1 MKIVKPKKLSPGDL
15 IGIIS
20 PASNPE
26 NLELLDKN
34 ISYFEKLGYRIKL
47 GKNIYSEDGFYAGNI
62 TERLDDIHTMFKD
75 KDVKAIFCT
84 RGGYGSTKLL
94 DKLNYS
100 LIKKNPK
107 ILVGFSD
114 LTAVQLAILKKTGL
128 ITFSGPMP
136 AVNDFSKFDKDAE
149 ENFWE
154 IMTKSKKI
162 GKIQNPSKENFYS
175 LNKSSAEGKLIGGN
189 LSILISLMGT
199 TFEPDFKDKIL
210 LIEEINE
217 PPYKIDRMF
226 NQLRLAKVFNKI
238 KGVIFGRFVDCYENK
253 TSKRSLNLNEI
264 IIEYFQ
270 GMKIP
275 VIYNLKHGH
284 ISQTIT
290 LPLGINCKVNSS
302 RGFVEFTESAVT

>member
-26 NLELLDKN
+26 NLDLLQKN
-34 ISYFEKLGYRIKL
+34 ISYFEKLGYGVKL
-47 GKNIYSEDGFYAGNI
+47 GKHTHSEDGFYAGNI

-84 RGGYGSTKLL
+84 RGGYGSAKLL

-114 LTAVQLAILKKTGL
+114 LTALQLAILKRTGL
-128 ITFSGPMP
+128 ISFSGPMA
-136 AVNDFSKFDKDAE
+136 AVNDFSEFDKNAE
-149 ENFWE
+149 EKFWE
-154 IMTKSKKI
+154 ILAKTKKI
-162 GKIQNPSKENFYS
+162 GKIENPSHENFYS
-175 LNKSSAEGKLIGGN
+175 LNKGSAEGKLIGGN

-199 TFEPDFKDKIL
+199 AFEPDFKDKIL

-226 NQLRLAKVFNKI
+226 NQLRLTKVFNKI

-284 ISQTIT
+284 VSQTIT
-290 LPLGINCKVNSS
+290 MPFGINCKVNSS

>member
-15 IGIIS
+15 IGIVS

-26 NLELLDKN
+26 NLELIESN
-34 ISYFEKLGYRIKL
+34 VTYFEKLGYRVKL
-47 GKNIYSEDGFYAGNI
+47 GKHIFSEDGFYAAKI
-62 TERLDDIHTMFKD
+62 AERLDDIHTMFKD

-84 RGGYGSTKLL
+84 RGGYGATKLL

-114 LTAVQLAILKKTGL
+114 LTAVQMTILKKTGL
-128 ITFSGPMP
+128 VTFAGPMV
-136 AVNDFSKFDKDAE
+136 AVNDFSNFDKKVE

-154 IMTKSKKI
+154 ILTRSKKI
-162 GKIQNPSKENFYS
+162 GKIQNPKEENLYS
-175 LNKSSAEGKLIGGN
+175 INKGSSEGKLIGGN
-189 LSILISLMGT
+189 LSVLISLMGT
-199 TFEPDFKDKIL
+199 GYEPNFKDKIL

-253 TSKRSLNLNEI
+253 TSERSLNLNEI

-270 GMKIP
+270 GLKIP
-275 VIYNLKHGH
+275 VVYNLKHGH
-284 ISQTIT
+284 IARTIT

>member
-1 MKIVKPKKLSPGDL
+1 MLLSNTFMKIVKPKKLSPGDL

-154 IMTKSKKI
+154 IMTKSKKLEKYRTRLK
-162 GKIQNPSKENFYS
+162 KIFIRLIRVVQKEN
-175 LNKSSAEGKLIGGN
+175 
-189 LSILISLMGT
+189 
-199 TFEPDFKDKIL
+199 
-210 LIEEINE
+210 
-217 PPYKIDRMF
+217 
-226 NQLRLAKVFNKI
+226 
-238 KGVIFGRFVDCYENK
+238 
-253 TSKRSLNLNEI
+253 
-264 IIEYFQ
+264 
-270 GMKIP
+270 
-275 VIYNLKHGH
+275 
-284 ISQTIT
+284 
-290 LPLGINCKVNSS
+290 
-302 RGFVEFTESAVT
+302 